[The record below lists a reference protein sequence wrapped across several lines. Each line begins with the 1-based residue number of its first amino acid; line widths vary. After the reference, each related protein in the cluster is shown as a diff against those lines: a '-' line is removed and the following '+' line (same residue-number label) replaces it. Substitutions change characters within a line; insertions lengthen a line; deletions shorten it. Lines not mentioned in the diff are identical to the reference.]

1 MCRIVYDQRLTDGDA
16 RRQIRDE
23 LGVHD
28 GIITD

>member
-1 MCRIVYDQRLTDGDA
+1 MAYDQRLADDDA

>member
-1 MCRIVYDQRLTDGDA
+1 MCRIVYDQCLADGDA